1 MDADSLENLYYAIA
15 AVVVAILTVHGW
27 RQGVGRQ
34 FMTLLAIAGAYIVG
48 FFGAGAVAPWFTF
61 LRYPAPV
68 TRIIGGVAGGLL
80 TLIAITTLG
89 RFFFKRTS
97 EKETGKGRW
106 SYGFFGAVLGLV
118 FGVAVFFVASEMV
131 RLVGA
136 LAQSN
141 VQATEQAAANSGKAG
156 PDVNPVVSGLA
167 KLSSALNEGGSGDL
181 FRKVDP
187 VPVHV
192 FSTLTKLGLMVSRP
206 DAVERFLA
214 YPGIDN
220 LSRHPKLL
228 ALRSDPEVERL
239 LASQSYFRLLR
250 HEKVIALAN
259 DPEFADQIKRTDFN
273 EALDYALKPKVR
285 RKPSGLQIEQGPPV
299 DPENT
304 P

>member
-27 RQGVGRQ
+27 RQGAGRQ

-68 TRIIGGVAGGLL
+68 TQIIGGVVGGLL

-97 EKETGKGRW
+97 EKEAGKGRW

-156 PDVNPVVSGLA
+156 PDVNPMVSGLA

-187 VPVHV
+187 VPAHV
-192 FSTLTKLGLMVSRP
+192 FSTLTKLGLLVSRP

-259 DPEFADQIKRTDFN
+259 DPEFAEQIRRTDFN
-273 EALDYALKPKVR
+273 QALDYALRPKAQ
-285 RKPSGLQIEQGPPV
+285 RKPGGVQIEQGPPI

>member
-1 MDADSLENLYYAIA
+1 
-15 AVVVAILTVHGW
+15 VVAILTVHGW
-27 RQGVGRQ
+27 RQGAGRQ

-68 TRIIGGVAGGLL
+68 TQIIGGVVGGLL

-97 EKETGKGRW
+97 EREVGKGRW

-156 PDVNPVVSGLA
+156 PDVNPMVSGLA
-167 KLSSALNEGGSGDL
+167 KLSSALNDGGSGDF

-187 VPVHV
+187 VPAHV

-206 DAVERFLA
+206 DAVERFLG

-259 DPEFADQIKRTDFN
+259 DPEFAEQIRRTDFN
-273 EALDYALKPKVR
+273 QALDYALKPKAHR
-285 RKPSGLQIEQGPPV
+285 RPSGVQIEQGPPI